1 LTHSLDHL
9 LVVEDN
15 DLNYELFEIILRLK
29 GFRLTRATNGVQAQ
43 QLISKERPDLVIM
56 DVGLPDMDG
65 IELAERIRHDH
76 ANADLPIVCVTG
88 HAMPEDVARAGSA
101 GVSRYLTKPI
111 NTRTFAHEIKEILAE
126 VRTAG

>member
-1 LTHSLDHL
+1 LTQSVDHL
-9 LVVEDN
+9 LIVEDD

-29 GFRLTRATNGVQAQ
+29 GFRLTRATNGGQAQ

-101 GVSRYLTKPI
+101 GVSRCLTKPI
-111 NTRTFAHEIKEILAE
+111 NTRTFAHEINEILAE